1 MKSSLIRKKYL
12 DFFESKKHKIIE
24 SDSILVKNDPTLMFT
39 NAGMNQFKDIFL
51 SQRTSDFLRIAN
63 YQKCLRVSGKHNDL
77 EEVGHD
83 SYHHTMF
90 EMLGSWSFNDY
101 FKEDAINWAW
111 EFLTEVCSLDKKRIY
126 VTVFEGDKK
135 DNTGFDKD
143 SFEIWKKIL
152 PEKQILKG
160 SKKDNFWEMGI
171 TGPCG
176 PCTEIHYDN
185 RPNNDRENI
194 SGKSLVNQDHPAVIE
209 IWNLVFIQY
218 NRTSDLK
225 LIPLDSQFVDTGMG
239 FERLCMIMQNKQS
252 TYETDLFHSLISN
265 LCQQIN
271 YNYGKN
277 AQKDIAVRVI
287 VDHIRAIVF
296 SIADGQLPSNNKSG
310 YVIRRILRRAVRYA
324 YTFLDI
330 KKPFLFS
337 LVPTLANQL
346 GDYYQEL
353 IREQDMIV
361 NVIQNEEESF
371 LKTLEAGLK
380 RIEDLI
386 NNNKNDI
393 SGKHTFEL
401 YDTYGFPIDLTQLIL
416 KEKGLEFD
424 INEFEREMNKQKE
437 RSKKAAEKDVG
448 DWIIVHKD
456 SPIVFSDYNTLE
468 KKVKIL
474 KYRKVK
480 EKNEVIYHYILD
492 STPFYPEGGGQ
503 KGDIGV
509 IENELDSLNIINT
522 IKENDVILHCSNQ
535 IPNDLKKNFM
545 AKLDK
550 ANRLLCSK
558 NHTAT
563 HLLQESLKNVLGNH
577 VEQKGSLVDNKHL
590 RFDFSHYAA
599 LSKKEIILIEKEVN
613 KKVMQNIALQVH
625 LNIPFEKAKKMGA
638 MMLFGEKYGDKV
650 RVIQFDSSKELCGGT
665 HVKTTGEIGLFKIYS
680 ESSISSGIR
689 RIQAYTGENALN
701 FINERLNILEN
712 ISLVT
717 KNKNPFEA
725 VEKLIFENKKNNKEV
740 KDLKRE
746 KNNNLIRDLKNKEV
760 SINNIRFISA
770 KTSLTADDIKQIM
783 FSFRKEKDLIVA
795 LTAIHQNKATISIL
809 FSENLIKEG
818 FNANEF
824 IKEACKDINGSGGG
838 QNFFASATGSKISG
852 IDDALKRIKMLLNKK
867 TS

>member
-12 DFFESKKHKIIE
+12 DYFESKKHKIIE
-24 SDSILVKNDPTLMFT
+24 SDSILVKNAPTLMFT

-194 SGKSLVNQDHPAVIE
+194 SGKNLVNQDHPAVIE

-296 SIADGQLPSNNKSG
+296 SIADGQLPSNNKAG

-353 IREQDMIV
+353 TREQGMIV
-361 NVIQNEEESF
+361 NVIKNEEESF

-386 NNNKNDI
+386 NKNDI
-393 SGKHTFEL
+393 SGKDTFEL

-416 KEKGLEFD
+416 KEKGIEFD
-424 INEFEREMNKQKE
+424 INEFETEMNKQKE
-437 RSKKAAEKDVG
+437 RSKKAAEKDIG

-509 IENELDSLNIINT
+509 IENDLDSLNIINT
-522 IKENDVILHCSNQ
+522 IKENDVIIHCSNQ
-535 IPNDLKKNFM
+535 VPNDVKKNFM

-563 HLLQESLKNVLGNH
+563 HLLQESLKNFLGNH
-577 VEQKGSLVDNKHL
+577 VEQKGSLGDNKHL

-760 SINNIRFISA
+760 SINNIRFIYA

-783 FSFRKEKDLIVA
+783 FSF
-795 LTAIHQNKATISIL
+795 
-809 FSENLIKEG
+809 
-818 FNANEF
+818 
-824 IKEACKDINGSGGG
+824 
-838 QNFFASATGSKISG
+838 
-852 IDDALKRIKMLLNKK
+852 
-867 TS
+867 